1 MSGGVAPS
9 FLFGPAFL
17 LEGTSLVL
25 WLLLSIFLVANL
37 IWLVEVLVQLLRT
50 SPTSGP
56 RHGPDEMQ
64 VRVLTI
70 DATEVVQQTVDAM
83 PTALEDR
90 HVIAEEPMEID
101 GATVHVVPNSFDCEA
116 TRKGRALEWARR
128 NVPCEK
134 EYVLFVDEDSII
146 SDIPPIPDA
155 DVVQFSECPTRT
167 ESLFTYLAE
176 LFRMG
181 FQIEQRAFSSM
192 SIPLYAWGGG
202 LAIRRDLEDRIT
214 WDHET
219 IIEDTVFVWKAAQNG
234 DFEFEAVPTKFYNQ
248 APPTISAMIQQRRRW
263 ISGAIADLQLLPRRY
278 RYLFRVRNI
287 GWSLSPIAIVFALVA
302 FTQGEV
308 LFNSHFLRLS
318 VLLTVFLYTWSILGV
333 WYADESLS
341 TGISLLLLTPLISIL
356 HSIGALVGFAFE
368 TSEFET
374 TKKIN
379 PSDTPSVSVSQE
391 HDD

>member
-1 MSGGVAPS
+1 
-9 FLFGPAFL
+9 
-17 LEGTSLVL
+17 
-25 WLLLSIFLVANL
+25 
-37 IWLVEVLVQLLRT
+37 
-50 SPTSGP
+50 
-56 RHGPDEMQ
+56 
-64 VRVLTI
+64 
-70 DATEVVQQTVDAM
+70 
-83 PTALEDR
+83 
-90 HVIAEEPMEID
+90 
-101 GATVHVVPNSFDCEA
+101 ATVHVVPNSFDCEA